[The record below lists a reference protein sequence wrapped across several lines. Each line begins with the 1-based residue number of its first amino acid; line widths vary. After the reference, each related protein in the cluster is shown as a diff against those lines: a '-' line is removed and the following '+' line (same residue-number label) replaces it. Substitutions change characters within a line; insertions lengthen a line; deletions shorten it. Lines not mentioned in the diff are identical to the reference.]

1 MISVQTPPKYHSV
14 LFCCDHNSIRSPMAE
29 GLMKAHVGKAIF
41 VQSAG
46 VKGDLDIDGYA
57 IAVCAEVGVELA
69 RHKVRSFQELE
80 ELGDGLQSYDLIV
93 ALSERAETLARE
105 HTRTA
110 AVEVQYW
117 PTPDPTGQGVGES
130 RAVQMDAYRAVR
142 DSLMRKIRAVF

>member
-1 MISVQTPPKYHSV
+1 
-14 LFCCDHNSIRSPMAE
+14 
-29 GLMKAHVGKAIF
+29 MKAHVGKAIF

-117 PTPDPTGQGVGES
+117 PTPDPTGQGGWLKVVRCGL
-130 RAVQMDAYRAVR
+130 DAYRAVR